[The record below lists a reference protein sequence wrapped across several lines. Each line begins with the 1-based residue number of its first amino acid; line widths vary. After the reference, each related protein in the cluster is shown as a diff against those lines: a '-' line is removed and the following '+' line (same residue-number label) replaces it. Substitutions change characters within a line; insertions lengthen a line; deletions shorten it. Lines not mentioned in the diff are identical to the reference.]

1 MKRTLVI
8 PAVLILAV
16 FFTASSFAQRK
27 SVKANNP
34 KFKTIEANY
43 LEGLNSNNLGLKISS
58 AYFLGDMK
66 SEKAVIPLMRMFDNA
81 KTDGEKLVA
90 AWALLKIG
98 DARGTFLVKRECE
111 VGNCDQIR
119 SILYQMYTEYN
130 NGTQDN
136 TGYETVTAK

>member
-1 MKRTLVI
+1 MKRTLLI

-16 FFTASSFAQRK
+16 FFTAASFAQTK
-27 SVKANNP
+27 SVTANNP
-34 KFKTIEANY
+34 KYKTIEKNY
-43 LEGLNSNNLGLKISS
+43 LEGLNSENLGLKISS

-111 VGNCDQIR
+111 VGNCDGIR

-130 NGTQDN
+130 PQSQEN
-136 TGYETVTAK
+136 TGSETVTVK